1 MKNILITVLL
11 SAAFIHIN
19 AADRLKASVEQFIS
33 RYDAEIGVA
42 VITGNDTVEINCNRT
57 YPLASVVKFPQ
68 ALAACDMMQKN
79 GTPLDSVITITKADL
94 HENTYSPMRLLH
106 PEGTETTI
114 DSLLYYSIALS
125 DNNACDKIFN
135 LFASPSETQK
145 YLHEAGLNSFTVS
158 ATENDMHLQ
167 PSSISQNSASPTDAA
182 MLFKLFADK
191 KLISGKYFNSVL
203 NALKECKTGQDQ
215 LRKNLPAGSEILHK
229 TGTGFRNGNGRIS
242 AQNDAGYIR
251 LPDGTEYAIA
261 VLITNSAESDSVN
274 SSIIAGI
281 SEIVSAYLLKN

>member
-19 AADRLKASVEQFIS
+19 AVDRLKASVEQFIS

-125 DNNACDKIFN
+125 DNNACDKIFST
-135 LFASPSETQK
+135 FVSPEATEE
-145 YLHEAGLNSFTVS
+145 YLRKSGFESFTVS
-158 ATENDMHLQ
+158 VTEEDMHRD
-167 PSSISQNSASPTDAA
+167 PSAINGNSATPTDAA
-182 MLFKLFADK
+182 ALFLRFAEGKML
-191 KLISGKYFNSVL
+191 SEEYFRSVW
-203 NALKECKTGQDQ
+203 NALENCQTGVGQ
-215 LRKNLPAGSEILHK
+215 LKKPLPEGSVILHK